1 MSLVLVLINSAE
13 GWFDQKELLVK
24 FIEML
29 KLAKFLILLEF
40 L

>member
-1 MSLVLVLINSAE
+1 MSFVPVHINSAKSRL
-13 GWFDQKELLVK
+13 DQKLLVK
-24 FIEML
+24 FVGKL